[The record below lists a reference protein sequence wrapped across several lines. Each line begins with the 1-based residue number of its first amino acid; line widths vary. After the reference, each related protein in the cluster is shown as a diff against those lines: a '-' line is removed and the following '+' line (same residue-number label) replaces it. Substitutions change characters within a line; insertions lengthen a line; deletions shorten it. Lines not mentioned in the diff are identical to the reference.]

1 MLTTEQKT
9 KLATKAFTAIKKD
22 ITEQKKKLKGRA
34 VANPWDTRYPTITL
48 NITLKHGWE
57 GAKDEKYRLSTG
69 YYQDQKH
76 LIETD
81 SRHDLGDTINILL
94 GLLNTQMKAKGW
106 TTLKVVRDKAHFGD
120 AWYGTDMTYPS
131 RITLCDAPCKEYK
144 SLQSYINKYGKAK
157 NLTGGNYGYNGYY
170 GDMHLG
176 NFDIFH
182 SRMGGKRG
190 RLWDEYGE
198 RIYLD
203 NRPKKCAAVLEE
215 LRKMR
220 GSKDLMLCKLGEENY
235 IDPVEQQYSAY
246 HEVECEG
253 EKRHYLEIT
262 IITPTGKVKY
272 QQKIY

>member
-9 KLATKAFTAIKKD
+9 KLATKAFTAIKKN

-34 VANPWDTRYPTITL
+34 VADPWDTRYPTITL

-220 GSKDLMLCKLGEENY
+220 GSKDLMLCKLGEEDY

-253 EKRHYLEIT
+253 EKRHYIEIT

>member
-1 MLTTEQKT
+1 MLTTEQKA
-9 KLATKAFTAIKKD
+9 KLATKALTAIKKD

-215 LRKMR
+215 LRKTR
-220 GSKDLMLCKLGEENY
+220 GSKDLMLCKLGEEDY

>member
-81 SRHDLGDTINILL
+81 SRHDLGDTVNILL

-203 NRPKKCAAVLEE
+203 NCPKKCAAVLEE

-220 GSKDLMLCKLGEENY
+220 GSKDLMLCKLGEEDY

-246 HEVECEG
+246 HEVECDG

>member
-34 VANPWDTRYPTITL
+34 VADPWDTRYPTITL

-131 RITLCDAPCKEYK
+131 RISLCDAPCKEYK

-220 GSKDLMLCKLGEENY
+220 GSKDLMLCKLGEEDY

-246 HEVECEG
+246 HEVECDG